1 MADPEKATEGW
12 TQVVGTRSGFLGC
25 LGAIALAPLG
35 LALWVVTLPWLRL
48 RWADKAEARA
58 ELQRL
63 VTDHEGR
70 SYAHWADLIEKVKG
84 SEFTTKQG
92 NWYQAEIEVFW
103 DSHPGGTIRV
113 VFAIDDG
120 GRSAFFPMTDSL
132 LIEPPEDEE
141 ASRVVETSPAVGWLG
156 IMLFLGLLL
165 IGLRWLM
172 EKVA

>member
-1 MADPEKATEGW
+1 M
-12 TQVVGTRSGFLGC
+12 L
-25 LGAIALAPLG
+25 PLG
-35 LALWVVTLPWLRL
+35 LACWVVTLQWLGRG
-48 RWADKAEARA
+48 WEDEAEAKAELR
-58 ELQRL
+58 RL
-63 VTDHEGR
+63 VTDHEGY

-132 LIEPPEDEE
+132 LIEPPGDGDT
-141 ASRVVETSPAVGWLG
+141 RVVVETSRVVGWVG
-156 IMLFLGLLL
+156 IILFVALLL
-165 IGLRWLM
+165 VLLRWF
-172 EKVA
+172 